1 MTTLTIYH
9 IRILNTQ
16 WCGIIDLHSVHGMV
30 RCGDRHS
37 LEKHHLSGTTTCTI
51 QPPLHPIIIVTDL
64 TELWQR
70 KEKNEVKGPYRMV
83 SNDKTYYIIALYSF
97 KKAEFDTLAY

>member
-1 MTTLTIYH
+1 
-9 IRILNTQ
+9 
-16 WCGIIDLHSVHGMV
+16 MV

-51 QPPLHPIIIVTDL
+51 QPPLHPLIVVTDL

-70 KEKNEVKGPYRMV
+70 KKLNEVKGTYRMV

-97 KKAEFDTLAY
+97 KKAEFDTLA